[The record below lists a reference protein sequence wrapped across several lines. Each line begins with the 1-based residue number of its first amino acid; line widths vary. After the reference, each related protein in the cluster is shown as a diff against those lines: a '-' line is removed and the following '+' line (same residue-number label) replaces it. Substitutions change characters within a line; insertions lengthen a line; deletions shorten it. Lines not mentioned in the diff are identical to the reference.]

1 MGPVISVFNLIL
13 TLWHG
18 PSSPWGT
25 SDEASPKLSSLFPR
39 SLALYLVPP
48 LLIASHLTVRYHSGL
63 ITQSMMLESALYF
76 FSQILLF
83 SHHIL
88 SSLLSRLFL
97 NPLPALHPNCY
108 CLVRPSSSL
117 TFQRSPTALWQAS
130 QPSVLKVRWF
140 PSRLSAFCLQCSLL
154 FSGSPVPTKVISYRQ
169 LDLGW
174 SFSKVFS
181 S

>member
-1 MGPVISVFNLIL
+1 MGRNVIHTPGLHYFQLVGPVISVFNVVL
-13 TLWHG
+13 TLWQG

-48 LLIASHLTVRYHSGL
+48 LLIVSHLTVRYHRGL
-63 ITQSMMLESALYF
+63 ITQSMMLESTLYS

-83 SHHIL
+83 CHHIL

-117 TFQRSPTALWQAS
+117 IFQSTPTALWQAS
-130 QPSVLKVRWF
+130 QPSVLKACWS
-140 PSRLSAFCLQCSLL
+140 PSRLCFLPAVLTALQWLTSAYQ
-154 FSGSPVPTKVISYRQ
+154 
-169 LDLGW
+169 
-174 SFSKVFS
+174 SKMI
-181 S
+181 